1 MNRLSNDNKLR
12 SDFLE
17 FVLSSEVLTFGKFIT
32 KAGRESPYFFNT
44 GKFSN
49 GKLLKSVAEY
59 YARKIISI
67 NKTLNLEIDC
77 LFGPAYKGI
86 PLVSAI
92 AIVLESYSFNVDIVF
107 DRKEAKTHG
116 EKGSIIGNI
125 GKKNVLII
133 DDVISA
139 GLSSKKAI
147 DLIKKENG
155 HVLGILVA
163 LDRKEKSTTQ
173 SVNLFKNAAEE
184 ISSTTGIPIFSLAN
198 LFELRDYM
206 EEKRLDIKPIDKYLQ
221 IYGSTE

>member
-67 NKTLNLEIDC
+67 NKTLSLEIDC

-163 LDRKEKSTTQ
+163 LDRKEKSTNQ

>member
-67 NKTLNLEIDC
+67 NKTLSLEIDC

-163 LDRKEKSTTQ
+163 LDRKEKSTNQ

-184 ISSTTGIPIFSLAN
+184 ISSSTGIPIFSLAN

>member
-1 MNRLSNDNKLR
+1 MNLFFE
-12 SDFLE
+12 FL
-17 FVLSSEVLTFGKFIT
+17 K
-32 KAGRESPYFFNT
+32 
-44 GKFSN
+44 
-49 GKLLKSVAEY
+49 
-59 YARKIISI
+59 
-67 NKTLNLEIDC
+67 IDC

-125 GKKNVLII
+125 SKKNVLII

-163 LDRKEKSTTQ
+163 LDRKEKSTTK

-184 ISSTTGIPIFSLAN
+184 ISSSTGIPIFSLAN